1 MQRRAYLR
9 VDIVIPAYNEENCVG
24 DVLRDVMVAKQSDWF
39 RIQNIYVISDAST
52 DGTDDI
58 VQQAGSEDRRVKLIT
73 KAERKGK
80 QDSVNKAISI
90 TDADVLVFLD
100 ADTRLANEDALVN
113 LLRYFHEGQ
122 AALVQGGL
130 VRVRPG
136 FTLNPVKHAAYFDW
150 ILVDKVR
157 RVKPISWWSVDGR
170 VMALS
175 RDFYQHLVLPLS
187 LADDQFIFYSCIKEG
202 RKFVWAEDAV
212 FYYGLPQ
219 SIADFSKQWSRYHF
233 YTNKSR
239 QEFGRHL
246 IDNDM
251 RIPGLG
257 RTIVS
262 SILRH
267 PRCGL
272 AWALCYLVSNI
283 EFRLGRHF
291 KEYKRGL
298 FGTNS
303 AALRIPSNRVA
314 IVIIQD
320 EIKIPS
326 KVVIDIRQD
335 KRRNSD

>member
-24 DVLRDVMVAKQSDWF
+24 DALRDVMAAKQSDWF

-52 DGTDDI
+52 DRTDDI
-58 VQQAGSEDRRVKLIT
+58 VQQAGREDGRVKLIG

-90 TDADVLVFLD
+90 IDADVLVFLD
-100 ADTRLANEDALVN
+100 ADVRLANEDALVN
-113 LLRYFHEGQ
+113 VLRYFHEGQ

-130 VRVRPG
+130 VRLRPG

-157 RVKPISWWSVDGR
+157 RARPISWWSIDGR

-175 RDFYQHLVLPLS
+175 REFYQHLVLPLS
-187 LADDQFIFYSCIKEG
+187 EADDQFIFYSCIKEG

-212 FYYGLPQ
+212 FYYELPQ
-219 SIADFSKQWSRYHF
+219 SIADFTSQWSRYCF

-239 QEFGRHL
+239 QEFGREL
-246 IDNDM
+246 INTDM

-267 PRCGL
+267 PYCGL
-272 AWALCYLVSNI
+272 AWALCYLVSMI
-283 EFRLGRHF
+283 EFKLKRHF
-291 KEYKRGL
+291 EEYERGL
-298 FGTNS
+298 FWTKA

-314 IVIIQD
+314 TVIIQD